1 VIATERHEAG
11 RIDRQLFGRCGRQ
24 GDPGTHEAIVSL
36 QDEIVKVHGGIFRWL
51 AVGLATVLRR
61 VPRWAG
67 RLAFFWAQRGSQ
79 RLYSRARRDLLEHDE
94 QLDRMLAFSGL
105 VE

>member
-1 VIATERHEAG
+1 
-11 RIDRQLFGRCGRQ
+11 
-24 GDPGTHEAIVSL
+24 VSL
-36 QDEIVKVHGGIFRWL
+36 QDEIVKVHGGILWWL
-51 AVGLATVLRR
+51 ALGMATVLRR

-94 QLDRMLAFSGL
+94 HLDRMLAFSGL